1 MQIKQNN
8 NTGVYYNVYYED
20 DDSYLY
26 KEHQYNTDEYD
37 SDENLDYLNDYPNYS
52 YETDTID
59 TYDSDIDC
67 LSDEEYDYESD
78 FSDDEFNN
86 LDKRKSFTT
95 AILLFN
101 NNEFMHNIIKT
112 NLKMMKE
119 FQSKSSRIAPPCFD
133 QPVTNKICIH
143 SNTSNN
149 TTLSK
154 YCLNVMGSDTIDK
167 INQINSYIICHF
179 ATSVGHSESKLQRM
193 RYSLEK
199 ITS

>member
-52 YETDTID
+52 YENDTID

-78 FSDDEFNN
+78 FSDDEFN
-86 LDKRKSFTT
+86 T
-95 AILLFN
+95 
-101 NNEFMHNIIKT
+101 E
-112 NLKMMKE
+112 
-119 FQSKSSRIAPPCFD
+119 
-133 QPVTNKICIH
+133 
-143 SNTSNN
+143 
-149 TTLSK
+149 
-154 YCLNVMGSDTIDK
+154 
-167 INQINSYIICHF
+167 
-179 ATSVGHSESKLQRM
+179 
-193 RYSLEK
+193 
-199 ITS
+199 